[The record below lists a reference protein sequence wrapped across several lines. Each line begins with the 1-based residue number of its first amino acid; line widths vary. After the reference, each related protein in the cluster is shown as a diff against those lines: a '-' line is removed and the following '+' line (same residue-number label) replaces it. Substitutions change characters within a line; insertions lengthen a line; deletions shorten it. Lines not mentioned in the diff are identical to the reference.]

1 MSLMDMLKEKINIP
15 NVGKESLEEI
25 KQVWSAQTIKDLLNG
40 SLIISYDLINKQLA
54 EHSISPSV
62 NDIVISPVEDN
73 LLNIKFKHEQYGAIS
88 CTGEIIAFKHNDKES
103 YLSFKIKEKEIKG
116 KNIIS
121 KIIADIGYFIFTKL
135 LGKFPNFSEEINV
148 SMTEDILKV
157 DYREYLLQSNFNI
170 KIMDKDIINLVDVL
184 SLEPNAEGIKV
195 NTNLKVSPVIRKM
208 MEMIIK

>member
-1 MSLMDMLKEKINIP
+1 MSLMDKVKGNFNIP
-15 NVGKESLEEI
+15 NGGKEILKEI

-40 SLIISYDLINKQLA
+40 TLIISYDLINKQLA

-62 NDIVISPVEDN
+62 SDIVISPVEDN

-121 KIIADIGYFIFTKL
+121 KIIADIGYFIF
-135 LGKFPNFSEEINV
+135 
-148 SMTEDILKV
+148 
-157 DYREYLLQSNFNI
+157 
-170 KIMDKDIINLVDVL
+170 KIYV
-184 SLEPNAEGIKV
+184 
-195 NTNLKVSPVIRKM
+195 R
-208 MEMIIK
+208 

>member
-15 NVGKESLEEI
+15 IVGKESLEEI

-135 LGKFPNFSEEINV
+135 LGKFPKFSDEINV
-148 SMTEDILKV
+148 SMTDDILKV
-157 DYREYLLQSNFNI
+157 DFREYLLQSNFNI

>member
-15 NVGKESLEEI
+15 IVGKESLEEI

-135 LGKFPNFSEEINV
+135 LGKFPKFSDEINV

-157 DYREYLLQSNFNI
+157 DFREYLLQSNFNI

-195 NTNLKVSPVIRKM
+195 NTNLKVSPVIKKM

>member
-103 YLSFKIKEKEIKG
+103 YLSFKIK
-116 KNIIS
+116 
-121 KIIADIGYFIFTKL
+121 
-135 LGKFPNFSEEINV
+135 
-148 SMTEDILKV
+148 
-157 DYREYLLQSNFNI
+157 
-170 KIMDKDIINLVDVL
+170 
-184 SLEPNAEGIKV
+184 
-195 NTNLKVSPVIRKM
+195 
-208 MEMIIK
+208 